1 MKKEEEAN
9 VVQLKIYLEPRLH
22 LVFKILCAH
31 EKRRMTGVAS
41 ELIESWVEEKAKRVD
56 LNKLLREF

>member
-1 MKKEEEAN
+1 M
-9 VVQLKIYLEPRLH
+9 VQLKIYLEPRLH